1 MTSQLK
7 PNGRVDIT
15 QNVPHTSF
23 PLYESNQ
30 KDSLPVENSIRTIQE
45 ESLLSKAFFSKKNL
59 NIIQNAIRKNVFDLN
74 SGKYIVDKQ
83 SDIELEIIMRSM
95 FLQYSENRTDDI
107 AQQITALN
115 DYVVQYSVPIVNSNL
130 HQYLQYKKDVS
141 TLTVP
146 LRHSVNMSIKGDKSL
161 MLNPFL

>member
-7 PNGRVDIT
+7 SNGRVDIT